1 MPKSSIAY
9 LTGTMHDGYRI
20 LEKEWATNTTF
31 SRCSKSLIHHRSAS
45 ERGETD
51 EPRRCDM

>member
-1 MPKSSIAY
+1 
-9 LTGTMHDGYRI
+9 MHDGYRI